1 MNLVFE
7 CFHKLL
13 ASSITYLGNKMTQV
27 SVNTHDPKLLK
38 QSQCI
43 FLTPNL
49 YLHKI
54 DFLKIFLLL
63 LKLPILK

>member
-7 CFHKLL
+7 CFHELPV
-13 ASSITYLGNKMTQV
+13 SSITYLGNKMTQV

-38 QSQCI
+38 QGQCI
-43 FLTPNL
+43 LLTPNL

-54 DFLKIFLLL
+54 DFLKTFLVW

>member
-7 CFHKLL
+7 CFHELL
-13 ASSITYLGNKMTQV
+13 VSSITYLGNKMTQV

-38 QSQCI
+38 QGQFI
-43 FLTPNL
+43 FLSPNL

-54 DFLKIFLLL
+54 DF
-63 LKLPILK
+63 

>member
-7 CFHKLL
+7 CFHELL
-13 ASSITYLGNKMTQV
+13 VSSITYLGNKMTQV

-38 QSQCI
+38 QGQCI

-54 DFLKIFLLL
+54 DF
-63 LKLPILK
+63 